1 MAKKG
6 RMVNASKAAT
16 APGFFIVELRP
27 ELAVMMMLIEAAKIG
42 RTPSVS
48 KIAPTFVKKL
58 LPDASV
64 IKNGG
69 IVINKRNML
78 AVRMEADQMGCLAA
92 IGTTWYPTA
101 KIRASGTQ
109 P

>member
-6 RMVNASKAAT
+6 STVNANKAAT
-16 APGFFIVELRP
+16 APGFLTVELRP

-42 RTPSVS
+42 KTPSVS

-64 IKNGG
+64 MKKGG
-69 IVINKRNML
+69 IVMNKRNIL
-78 AVRMEADQMGCLAA
+78 AVRMEADQMGCLDA
-92 IGTTWYPTA
+92 IGTT
-101 KIRASGTQ
+101 
-109 P
+109 

>member
-6 RMVNASKAAT
+6 SMVNANKAAT
-16 APGFFIVELRP
+16 APGFLTVELRP

-42 RTPSVS
+42 KTPSVS

-64 IKNGG
+64 MKKGG
-69 IVINKRNML
+69 IVMNKRNIL
-78 AVRMEADQMGCLAA
+78 AVRMEADQMGCLDA
-92 IGTTWYPTA
+92 IGTT
-101 KIRASGTQ
+101 
-109 P
+109 